1 MGHCQTGG
9 GDPQT
14 QRAVL
19 RSVSLQKEQSNCP
32 QSASSFVV
40 CLDPSRNLMPTRSEY
55 LLLFRGTH
63 WYKGLSPAEIQKVMS
78 RWRAWYDALQTQG
91 KMKGGLPLMNEGKII
106 SGARGRYVTDGPF
119 TESKEAIGGYFLI
132 CVDNP
137 DEAIEIARQCP
148 GLEHGAV
155 VEIRPVARECAA
167 SELARE
173 NEGTYANA

>member
-1 MGHCQTGG
+1 
-9 GDPQT
+9 
-14 QRAVL
+14 
-19 RSVSLQKEQSNCP
+19 
-32 QSASSFVV
+32 
-40 CLDPSRNLMPTRSEY
+40 MPTTSEY

-137 DEAIEIARQCP
+137 DEAIEIAKQCP

>member
-1 MGHCQTGG
+1 MAHCQTDG

-14 QRAVL
+14 QRGDSEITLAAK
-19 RSVSLQKEQSNCP
+19 RTISCP
-32 QSASSFVV
+32 EGASSFVV
-40 CLDPSRNLMPTRSEY
+40 CLDPSRNLMPTTSEY

-78 RWRAWYDALQTQG
+78 RWRAWYDALQAQG
-91 KMKGGLPLMNEGKII
+91 KMKGGLPLMNEGKIV

-137 DEAIEIARQCP
+137 EEAIEIARQCP